1 MNSTVLENISR
12 LKHSLTLMT
21 GMPQPQLTE
30 LIRIFHLDSSFL
42 IQEARSRK
50 LKQPPWDPL
59 FQQPVTKKMTQ
70 RFTEDVFIHSTTLH
84 TMAYVSDCIPFFI
97 FSPLFHHITLMFK
110 ILRPW
115 TYLPTSLQTGPWMQR
130 AGRDRRKRN
139 PLGMGSFNKKGNLH
153 VKSVLGSGRQYSSA
167 CACQNLKLI
176 QSRHTVG
183 LPSWLSGKE
192 STCNAGGAGDAR
204 SISGSGRFPGGGYSY
219 PLQYSGLE
227 DPMDRGAWWATV
239 HRLTNSQTQLNNW
252 AQPGT

>member
-1 MNSTVLENISR
+1 
-12 LKHSLTLMT
+12 
-21 GMPQPQLTE
+21 
-30 LIRIFHLDSSFL
+30 
-42 IQEARSRK
+42 
-50 LKQPPWDPL
+50 
-59 FQQPVTKKMTQ
+59 MTQ

-153 VKSVLGSGRQYSSA
+153 MKSVLGSGRQYSSA

-192 STCNAGGAGDAR
+192 STCNAGGAGDEGLICGLGR
-204 SISGSGRFPGGGYSY
+204 SPGGRNGS
-219 PLQYSGLE
+219 PSQYSCLKN
-227 DPMDRGAWWATV
+227 PMDRGPWQVTILEITKS
-239 HRLTNSQTQLNNW
+239 RTKLSN
-252 AQPGT
+252 